1 MKTLPAKA
9 SVKVVPTGTK
19 LVPCD
24 FPWLNGVH
32 VSLFGDLSDLKN
44 LQHELSEIK
53 KLVNKDIAKFKMNLH
68 DFSIEIK
75 W

>member
-1 MKTLPAKA
+1 MKAIPSKA
-9 SVKVVPTGTK
+9 SVTVVPTGTK
-19 LVPCD
+19 RVPCD
-24 FPWLNGVH
+24 FPWKNGVH
-32 VSLFGDLSDLKN
+32 VSLYGDLSDLKN

-68 DFSIEIK
+68 DFSIKIT